1 MNKENDLELLTYHA
15 NNKFHNPINM
25 GIWADDET
33 KLLVVAFS
41 GTQRPEQAVSELL
54 DLWPVPFTIE
64 GEIVDG
70 VEVEGY
76 FLHHF

>member
-41 GTQRPEQAVSELL
+41 GT
-54 DLWPVPFTIE
+54 
-64 GEIVDG
+64 
-70 VEVEGY
+70 
-76 FLHHF
+76 